1 MPVKNKMAV
10 EQKPVIDLKF
20 SASGVLISTLLSAGF
35 TLMFGTAFEFNF
47 SVPAVVIFALTAS
60 VIFTVLFC
68 IDKKPLT
75 TSVLIAAPA
84 AVTAM
89 AVLDI
94 LDVQKGLMAF
104 LYNMQLYSFYWIP
117 GQYTGGTQDDG
128 GYILAFILAYNV
140 IAIALTTYFLTKR
153 KNIPLSLLIYAPIF
167 VCAVSN
173 TVMLPDKAASI
184 TAVTG
189 VFLLILAHAYRNK
202 RAKNSGK
209 ILLALV
215 VPLALFPILTGVIF
229 PVDGYDKDELAQN
242 ILISMKNAAEEASGP
257 ISNLIDT
264 ALKGVSNPNIT
275 DQGTYLSTLFESS
288 TNLKAVGPFNPTN
301 EVIMT
306 VRKNLNSEYPGSFSE
321 AAADVTYLKIESL
334 DIYKNNTLKSSR
346 VNMAVYADE
355 SDLYQ
360 YEKVAPY
367 TITIKP
373 EIDNPIDIVPY
384 YTDFYRAS
392 SINSAYVLP
401 YNTTRLGQHTFAAG
415 RIPVKTGMVYSEKY
429 LNSYVYDTCL
439 DVPKSTEMEII
450 SNCNLPDWYLDVYH
464 GYTTMSDAEKVRRVT
479 EYVRDL
485 HPYDENT
492 DYPPNNVDF
501 VPWFIKDAE
510 SGICVHYAAT
520 SMILL
525 RLLGV
530 PARYVRGYVD
540 QDSVPGTDSVILASQ
555 SHAWFE
561 FFVPEY
567 GWIMGDATPGYD
579 SIAAYSNIEK
589 VASEYP
595 ELEQTN
601 FAKGDTHFFN
611 PDNTTETSGSSEETA
626 TETSAS
632 SDTSD
637 TTASSDTTETTG
649 STDPSASD
657 TKNTA
662 SPDQT
667 SGNTG
672 VPSGTSSSD
681 KPADNSRDYTAA
693 LQALGNVFK
702 TIFTVLMAI
711 VIFVLLILFLRLL
724 YVSAWRSRFKTGKPG
739 ERAVAYYHY
748 YRSMS
753 RIFKFDLPKKATAIA
768 EKAAFAENGITA
780 KELGLLIAECE
791 ENMSEIAKGYSRMK
805 NTIYKFLR
813 INIKS

>member
-1 MPVKNKMAV
+1 
-10 EQKPVIDLKF
+10 
-20 SASGVLISTLLSAGF
+20 
-35 TLMFGTAFEFNF
+35 
-47 SVPAVVIFALTAS
+47 
-60 VIFTVLFC
+60 
-68 IDKKPLT
+68 
-75 TSVLIAAPA
+75 
-84 AVTAM
+84 
-89 AVLDI
+89 
-94 LDVQKGLMAF
+94 
-104 LYNMQLYSFYWIP
+104 
-117 GQYTGGTQDDG
+117 
-128 GYILAFILAYNV
+128 
-140 IAIALTTYFLTKR
+140 
-153 KNIPLSLLIYAPIF
+153 
-167 VCAVSN
+167 
-173 TVMLPDKAASI
+173 
-184 TAVTG
+184 
-189 VFLLILAHAYRNK
+189 
-202 RAKNSGK
+202 
-209 ILLALV
+209 
-215 VPLALFPILTGVIF
+215 
-229 PVDGYDKDELAQN
+229 
-242 ILISMKNAAEEASGP
+242 
-257 ISNLIDT
+257 
-264 ALKGVSNPNIT
+264 
-275 DQGTYLSTLFESS
+275 
-288 TNLKAVGPFNPTN
+288 
-301 EVIMT
+301 MT

-321 AAADVTYLKIESL
+321 ASADVTYLKIESL

-346 VNMAVYADE
+346 VNMAVYADKN
-355 SDLYQ
+355 DLYQ

-384 YTDFYRAS
+384 YTDFYSAS

-501 VPWFIKDAE
+501 VPWFIKDAK

-540 QDSVPGTDSVILASQ
+540 QDSVPGTYSVILASQ

-632 SDTSD
+632 ASSDTSD

-681 KPADNSRDYTAA
+681 KPADNSRAPDSGQC
-693 LQALGNVFK
+693 LQDDF
-702 TIFTVLMAI
+702 
-711 VIFVLLILFLRLL
+711 
-724 YVSAWRSRFKTGKPG
+724 
-739 ERAVAYYHY
+739 
-748 YRSMS
+748 YRSHGNSHICPSDLVLKAFICIRMAQQVQNRQARRKS
-753 RIFKFDLPKKATAIA
+753 RRILSLLQIDEQDLQIRPAEKSNRNSRKSCFCRKRNYCKRTGVTDRGMREKHVRNCKRIFPH
-768 EKAAFAENGITA
+768 
-780 KELGLLIAECE
+780 E
-791 ENMSEIAKGYSRMK
+791 EYP
-805 NTIYKFLR
+805 L
-813 INIKS
+813 